1 MNESSDT
8 TRQRDARLM
17 DLLVDGE
24 LNEQDRRELLARL
37 DDTPGGW
44 RRCALA
50 FLESQDWRRELK
62 VMAREPALADA
73 ALSASSAEQAPVRG
87 RSIRGEFSRI
97 PWSTGLAMAASFLL
111 AFALGL
117 TWRGARPEGPLAG
130 PGVQDLA
137 GNSTRIDQPPET
149 LLPPD
154 EQASSQQGFETLT
167 LAVKGPSGVEHI
179 QAPVVAVDRYD
190 PSWFEGQPSRF
201 PAEMIQK
208 LRNAG
213 HRVEQYRELVP
224 VDLDD
229 GRKLVLP
236 VDQVEV
242 RFVDYQ

>member
-1 MNESSDT
+1 MNESSEST
-8 TRQRDARLM
+8 WQSNVERM

-24 LNEQDRRELLARL
+24 LNDQERRDLLARL
-37 DDTPGGW
+37 EDTPGGW

-62 VMAREPALADA
+62 VVAREPALSGPV
-73 ALSASSAEQAPVRG
+73 SAPSSRRG
-87 RSIRGEFSRI
+87 VASRFS
-97 PWSTGLAMAASFLL
+97 WSTSLAMAASFLL
-111 AFALGL
+111 AFALGSA
-117 TWRGARPEGPLAG
+117 WRGLEPAGLTG
-130 PGVQDLA
+130 PGAKDLA
-137 GNSTRIDQPPET
+137 GQSTRMEQPTESS
-149 LLPPD
+149 LPPN
-154 EQASSQQGFETLT
+154 EQGSQDGFETLT
-167 LAVKGPSGVEHI
+167 LAVTGPSGVEHI

-208 LRNAG
+208 LRRAG